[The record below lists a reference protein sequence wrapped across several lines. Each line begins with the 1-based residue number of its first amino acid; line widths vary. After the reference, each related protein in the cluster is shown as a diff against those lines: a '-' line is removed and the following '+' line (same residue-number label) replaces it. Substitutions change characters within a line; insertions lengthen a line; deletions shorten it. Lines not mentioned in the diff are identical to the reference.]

1 MVGTGRQRLEK
12 EREERE
18 AVSEETSLGIQG
30 GSWLKASWVVSLL
43 FQLLGSLDSHQKGY
57 L

>member
-18 AVSEETSLGIQG
+18 AVSEETSLGIRG

>member
-1 MVGTGRQRLEK
+1 MMGTGRQRLEK
-12 EREERE
+12 KREERE
-18 AVSEETSLGIQG
+18 AVSEEPSLGIWG